1 MDLSV
6 YLRFLLVL
14 LFVLAL
20 ICGIAWLVRRFGWA
34 GQLTPNRGQNRRLSV
49 IEVTALDARRKLVL
63 LRRDSHEYLVLL
75 GPNQDLLLEGG
86 ITGTSESAS
95 KTAQVATLPTATG
108 NRP

>member
-20 ICGIAWLVRRFGWA
+20 IFAIAWLVRRFGLA
-34 GQLTPNRGQNRRLSV
+34 GQLTPNRSQNRRLSV
-49 IEVTALDARRKLVL
+49 IEVTALDARHKLVL
-63 LRRDSHEYLVLL
+63 LRRDSREYLVLL

-86 ITGTSESAS
+86 IAGTTASANNP
-95 KTAQVATLPTATG
+95 TQVATLPSATG
-108 NRP
+108 NGS